1 MKIKSLTY
9 FLSGIFGVL
18 IVSGFVLLN
27 HELPEYIGFLEAYLA
42 LFITAYCFYK
52 GVEYKKNSDK

>member
-9 FLSGIFGVL
+9 FLSGVFGVL
-18 IVSGFVLLN
+18 FISGSVLLN
-27 HELPEYIGFLEAYLA
+27 HELPEYIGFPEVYFA

-52 GVEYKKNSDK
+52 GVEYKKHSDK